1 MPVLFEELQASFAV
15 HKTFGNLPESE
26 QACLRRALIGLR
38 EGSLSL
44 HPLRFFADGIFV
56 TFACGFTIWV
66 AVSRDGRRV
75 AIEDL
80 YRDPYAN
87 AP

>member
-1 MPVLFEELQASFAV
+1 MVFEELQASFAV
-15 HKTFGNLPESE
+15 HKTFGRLPGSE
-26 QACLRRALIGLR
+26 QACLTRAFIALR

-44 HPLRFFADGIFV
+44 QPLRFFADGIFV

-80 YRDPYAN
+80 YRDPYGN